1 MVQAASAA
9 WNVDE
14 KMKDGRMK
22 AGQAGFILPPTS
34 FLCSCY
40 KVPQQRVKLTAKQN
54 IQLAARSKSQDT
66 NELFAFAFN
75 KSK

>member
-22 AGQAGFILPPTS
+22 AGQAGFILPPHLFFVVVIKFHS
-34 FLCSCY
+34 
-40 KVPQQRVKLTAKQN
+40 R
-54 IQLAARSKSQDT
+54 
-66 NELFAFAFN
+66 EL
-75 KSK
+75 S